1 MTDGTAGGHS
11 KAFSVI
17 FSKANAYLERVFSMK
32 FVAVTEKK
40 TWILIS
46 TLPDQSL
53 VRKDAAD
60 ILNMII
66 LVIIFGSNHSITH
79 DTLLRI
85 LNDINIDDNYLYDE
99 GIAVPSVTAYLGLLV
114 KQNYLEKESS
124 PDYESP
130 LYTWGRRAKIEVPPE
145 VLIRFITSVITDY
158 YNFKVLELDSVSK
171 TKLSKE
177 LFQRIQGQQFY

>member
-1 MTDGTAGGHS
+1 MNDGTAAGHS

-17 FSKANAYLERVFSMK
+17 FNKANAYLERVFSMK
-32 FVAVTEKK
+32 FVTVLEKK

-53 VRKDAAD
+53 VRKYGTD
-60 ILNMII
+60 IVNMII

-85 LNDINIDDNYLYDE
+85 LNDINIDDNYLNEEY
-99 GIAVPSVTAYLGLLV
+99 IAAPSVSAYLTLLV
-114 KQNYLEKESS
+114 KQNYLEKEAS

-130 LYTWGRRAKIEVPPE
+130 LYTWGSRAKLEVPPE
-145 VLIRFITSVITDY
+145 ALIQFIASVITFII
-158 YNFKVLELDSVSK
+158 NKRF
-171 TKLSKE
+171 
-177 LFQRIQGQQFY
+177 